1 MAQAI
6 MDIQIDPAQSEP
18 LVQQFQRQLRAGIQS
33 RRLKPGVK
41 LPSMRQFVSTYGMS
55 LGVVKQAINTLT
67 AQGYLRAEQGSGVY
81 VAQRELE
88 QQAIALVVPTINEAT
103 GEILTGI
110 KEGLQLDAPRI
121 LLHDANFDFQNE
133 ARYIDQL
140 DSAMVSGAIIY
151 PPPVSD
157 FLPVL
162 KTLKQRGVPFVLV
175 DTAFDGLE
183 VDSVTTDSHAM
194 GLEAMRYLLDRG
206 HRRIGLIDLSADSAN
221 YQQMRSGIS
230 EALAGYGMRF
240 DKLPRYVTDATD
252 LDPVQPWANGERAT
266 LRLLGQYPDLTAIVG
281 MNDYMSLGTLRGVQ
295 MSGRKVPDDVSV
307 FAINDL
313 HMFAAMTPA
322 LTALSQPEH
331 EIGRCA
337 AMRLLELLKGQQT
350 QTAQKIKLKP
360 RLYERDSVRPCQ
372 H

>member
-1 MAQAI
+1 MTSTL

-18 LVQQFQRQLRAGIQS
+18 LVQQFQRQLRASIQS
-33 RRLKPGVK
+33 RRLKPGAK
-41 LPSMRQFVSTYGMS
+41 LPSMRQFVSMYDIS

-67 AQGYLRAEQGSGVY
+67 TEGYLRAEHGSGVF

-88 QQAIALVVPTINEAT
+88 QQAIALVVPAINEAI

-121 LLHDANFDFQNE
+121 LLRDANFDFRNE
-133 ARYIDQL
+133 VCYIDQL

-175 DTAFDGLE
+175 DTAFDE
-183 VDSVTTDSHAM
+183 FEADSVTTDSYAM
-194 GLEAMRYLLDRG
+194 GLEAMLYLLDRG
-206 HRRIGLIDLSADSAN
+206 HRRIGLIDISADSDN

-230 EALAGYGMRF
+230 EALAGYGLRF
-240 DKLPRYVTDATD
+240 DELPRCVTDATD
-252 LDPVQPWANGERAT
+252 LNPVQPWANGERAT
-266 LRLLGQYPDLTAIVG
+266 LRLLGQYPDITAIVG
-281 MNDYMSLGTLRGVQ
+281 MTDYMSLGALRGVQ
-295 MSGRKVPDDVSV
+295 ASGRKVPDDVSV

-313 HMFAAMTPA
+313 QMFAAMTPA
-322 LTALSQPEH
+322 ITALSQPER

-350 QTAQKIKLKP
+350 QTTQKIKLKP
-360 RLYERDSVRPCQ
+360 HLYERDSVRPCQ